1 MKMVEMHY
9 TLRDLNVSF
18 GEEVHLHNINIDLPQ
33 SGVVT
38 IMGRT
43 LAGKTTL
50 LKVLAGLQGA
60 QSGSFMQGQTD
71 LLKIPAWKR
80 KVGMVYQ
87 QFVNYP
93 HLDVRQNISFPLK
106 RAKLPEAEIAKKLT
120 YVSELLGLEEY
131 LDRRPAALSGG
142 QQQRV
147 ALARSLVKETD
158 LLLLDEPLVNLD
170 YKLREQ
176 LREEFR
182 RIFAQSSDRLVV
194 YATTDPAEAMILHGQ
209 VIILHEGRVI
219 QSGDYRDVYH
229 FPANVIAAEVYND
242 PPMNLLKGEIGEG
255 QIHLADGLK
264 LKIPAHLKKLDAGAY
279 VFGIRA
285 MDIEVGGEATATLAL
300 AEVNGSSTI
309 YHLNLTGSSLVIERE
324 GVHPLAVDTPVAFS
338 LNIDRLYV
346 FDADSGD
353 ALVFPQRKS
362 VSGQNKI
369 SPQEEG

>member
-1 MKMVEMHY
+1 MGEMHY
-9 TLRDLNVSF
+9 AIRDLNVSF
-18 GEEVHLHNINIDLPQ
+18 GEEIHLENINIDLPR

-50 LKVLAGLQGA
+50 LKVMAGLLGA
-60 QSGSFMQGQTD
+60 QSGTFMQKGVD

-93 HLDVRQNISFPLK
+93 HLNVRQNIIFPLK
-106 RAKLPEAEIAKKLT
+106 RAKFSEADIARKLI
-120 YVSELLGLEEY
+120 YISELLGLEDY

-209 VIILHEGRVI
+209 VIILHEGKVI

-242 PPMNLLKGEIGEG
+242 PPMNLLAGEIEAG
-255 QIHLADGLK
+255 QIHLADGLR
-264 LKIPAHLKKLDAGAY
+264 LDVPAHLKKLDRGAHI
-279 VFGIRA
+279 FGIRA
-285 MDIEVGGEATATLAL
+285 ADISVGGTSKATLAL

-324 GVHPLAVDTPVAFS
+324 GVHPLAVGSPVAFS
-338 LNIDRLYV
+338 FDINRLYA
-346 FDADSGD
+346 FDSGSGD
-353 ALVFPQRKS
+353 ALVFPARKS
-362 VSGQNKI
+362 VSGQKQI
-369 SPQEEG
+369 SRQEES

>member
-1 MKMVEMHY
+1 MGEMHY
-9 TLRDLNVSF
+9 ALRNLNVSL
-18 GEEVHLHNINIDLPQ
+18 GDEIHLENINIDLPR

-38 IMGRT
+38 VMGRT

-50 LKVLAGLQGA
+50 LKVMAGLQGA
-60 QSGSFMQGQTD
+60 RSGSFMQGETD

-106 RAKLPEAEIAKKLT
+106 RAKFPEAEISKKLS

-176 LREEFR
+176 LRDEFR

-209 VIILHEGRVI
+209 VIILHEGKVI

-242 PPMNLLKGEIGEG
+242 PPMNLLEGEVGEG

-264 LKIPAHLKKLDAGAY
+264 LEIPAHLEKLGAGSY

-285 MDIEVGGEATATLAL
+285 MDIAVGGNAKARLAL

-309 YHLNLTGSSLVIERE
+309 YHLNLAGSSLVIERE
-324 GVHPLAVDTPVAFS
+324 GVHPLGVGAPVAFS
-338 LNIDRLYV
+338 LDSNRLYV
-346 FDADSGD
+346 FDADSGE
-353 ALVFPQRKS
+353 ALVFPERNS
-362 VSGQNKI
+362 VSGQKQV
-369 SPQEEG
+369 SRQEES